1 MTRPSLPVCAP
12 TTREELARLSKDE
25 LVDLVMRTRGAGASS
40 SSAVATAAAA
50 PAPAGGEPAGKRRRG
65 EARPFDMSRYA
76 QRYVALR
83 VAYVGTRYNG
93 FAYQVDDQQT
103 VEGALL
109 SALQRTRLVVDRES
123 CRWSCGG
130 RTDKGVSALGQVVA
144 LKVRSNM
151 PRGHAPADGDGDGGG
166 GGGGGEGGSAEFGGG
181 GSEDGAKPWSEIDYV
196 GVINRC
202 LPDDIR
208 VLGWAP
214 VGDHFSARFS
224 ADSRAY
230 KYFFMV
236 SRDAISR
243 EISARPR
250 LRPRT
255 DDLCAHSGVTSTWTR
270 CAARRHRSSV
280 STTTATSVRLTR
292 V

>member
-1 MTRPSLPVCAP
+1 MTRPSPPVCAP
-12 TTREELARLSKDE
+12 TTREELAKLSKDE
-25 LVDLVMRTRGAGASS
+25 LVDLVMRTRGAGS

-50 PAPAGGEPAGKRRRG
+50 PAGVESAGKRRRG
-65 EARPFDMSRYA
+65 AARPFDMSRYA

-151 PRGHAPADGDGDGGG
+151 PRGHAPADGDGDAGGG
-166 GGGGGEGGSAEFGGG
+166 GSGGGEGGGAEGGG
-181 GSEDGAKPWSEIDYV
+181 GVSEGGAKPWSEIDYV

-214 VGDHFSARFS
+214 VRDDFSARFS
-224 ADSRAY
+224 ADCRTY
-230 KYFFMV
+230 KYFFMAR
-236 SRDAISR
+236 RDAISR
-243 EISARPR
+243 ERSRRDLGCVFALTTSPLAASRPR
-250 LRPRT
+250 RRENAPR
-255 DDLCAHSGVTSTWTR
+255 GGI
-270 CAARRHRSSV
+270 ARWR
-280 STTTATSVRLTR
+280 ARLP
-292 V
+292 